1 MRPLIKFSI
10 LLLFTISC
18 TVSVTDNPEPPVW
31 TEADRSFLVEQFEKS
46 RSELMNE
53 VQKLT
58 EEQWNFKKDSAS
70 WSIAEIVE
78 HLGLQEDM
86 HFREA
91 YVISKTPEQ
100 PLIALQTV
108 GNDEKVLSYENN
120 PIKTIAVWFVQ
131 PLGRWKTMQDA
142 INQFNRSRDKNIEF
156 VGNTD
161 KNLRVQITFRDIPD
175 ENDFRRVR
183 NLHQIYLTTIAHTR
197 RHIHQIEGIKKAEG
211 FPAE

>member
-18 TVSVTDNPEPPVW
+18 TVNVTDNPEPPVW
-31 TEADRSFLVEQFEKS
+31 TEADRSFLVEHFEKS

-53 VQKLT
+53 AQNLT

-100 PLIALQTV
+100 PEIALKTV

-131 PLGRWKTMQDA
+131 PLGRWKNKQDA

-175 ENDFRRVR
+175 ENDFRTVR

-211 FPAE
+211 FPAD

>member
-1 MRPLIKFSI
+1 MQPLVKFLI
-10 LLLFTISC
+10 LPLLFTSC
-18 TVSVTDNPEPPVW
+18 TVTVTDNPEPPVW

-100 PLIALQTV
+100 PEIALKTV
-108 GNDEKVLSYENN
+108 GNDEKVYQGKTSQ
-120 PIKTIAVWFVQ
+120 IKH
-131 PLGRWKTMQDA
+131 
-142 INQFNRSRDKNIEF
+142 INYLHSFSARS
-156 VGNTD
+156 
-161 KNLRVQITFRDIPD
+161 
-175 ENDFRRVR
+175 
-183 NLHQIYLTTIAHTR
+183 
-197 RHIHQIEGIKKAEG
+197 
-211 FPAE
+211 

>member
-1 MRPLIKFSI
+1 MQPQVKFFI
-10 LLLFTISC
+10 LFLFFTSC
-18 TVSVTDNPEPPVW
+18 TVSVTNDPIPPVW
-31 TEADRSFLVEQFEKS
+31 TEEDRSFLIEQFEKS

-58 EEQWNFKKDSAS
+58 DEQWNFKKDSTS

-100 PLIALQTV
+100 PEIALKTI
-108 GNDEKVLSYENN
+108 GNDEKVLNYENN
-120 PIKTIAVWFVQ
+120 PLKTIADWFVQ
-131 PLGRWKTMQDA
+131 PLGRWRTKQDA

-156 VGNTD
+156 VRNTD

-175 ENDFRRVR
+175 EDDFRRVR

-197 RHIHQIEGIKKAEG
+197 RHIHQIEGIKMAEN
-211 FPAE
+211 FPTE